1 MPARSTSAAQRAAWL
16 RSSAVVSSGDRDA
29 EWRDFGG
36 GPVDSAGDARPLEAE
51 RQRQAADSGADDDDV
66 SVAAAGRR
74 GGHESL

>member
-51 RQRQAADSGADDDDV
+51 RQRRAADPGADDDDV
-66 SVAAAGRR
+66 RVAAAGSW
-74 GGHESL
+74 GCHGSL